1 VQLKAYP
8 LYNQL
13 HFLALPATI
22 VTAYL
27 DHALTGQIK
36 DAVLTWGE
44 WKNPKQ
50 SKNAY
55 NATPHPHTGV
65 PRVQHTMLSDAAK
78 FTGDGEEAQ
87 EIMHVHRLPVV
98 PEVSNGR
105 PFYACMYRSLLY
117 LAGAA
122 MESMVNGLQDCGH

>member
-1 VQLKAYP
+1 MVLNTRFVQLFIFTLLKRTALTELPCRVQLKAYP

-27 DHALTGQIK
+27 DQALTGQIK
-36 DAVLTWGE
+36 DDVLTWGE

-65 PRVQHTMLSDAAK
+65 PRVQHTML
-78 FTGDGEEAQ
+78 TG
-87 EIMHVHRLPVV
+87 
-98 PEVSNGR
+98 
-105 PFYACMYRSLLY
+105 FYMDMLR
-117 LAGAA
+117 
-122 MESMVNGLQDCGH
+122 